1 MHKAGLKKEATDYAE
16 AAKRLPM
23 CRTLPTKQ
31 AKLLYFVS
39 AQIRLRR
46 RGISK
51 TSDFNVGEEQETTVL
66 GFFRGGGKE
75 YFTKKKI
82 KLKLAPQQGFIQ
94 KSACRESQN
103 RRGSKGPQE
112 IKSNSP
118 SKAST
123 L

>member
-1 MHKAGLKKEATDYAE
+1 VHKAGLKKEATDYAE

-66 GFFRGGGKE
+66 GFFRGG
-75 YFTKKKI
+75 
-82 KLKLAPQQGFIQ
+82 A
-94 KSACRESQN
+94 KSISQ
-103 RRGSKGPQE
+103 RRK
-112 IKSNSP
+112 
-118 SKAST
+118 
-123 L
+123 